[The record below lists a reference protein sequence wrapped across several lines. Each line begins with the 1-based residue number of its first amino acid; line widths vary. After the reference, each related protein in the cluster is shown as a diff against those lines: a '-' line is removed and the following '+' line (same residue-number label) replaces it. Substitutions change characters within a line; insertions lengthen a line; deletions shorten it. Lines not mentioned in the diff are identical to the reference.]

1 MTVGDGVVTWVQ
13 MEQNLQISQG
23 RGQLEDGK
31 QPTLREGR
39 ARKKNLCESATS
51 ILYGGQVIVPG
62 QDALLL
68 CPIYLDHNREC
79 D

>member
-13 MEQNLQISQG
+13 MEQNLPISQG
-23 RGQLEDGK
+23 RGQLEGGK
-31 QPTLREGR
+31 QPTLRAGR

-51 ILYGGQVIVPG
+51 ILYREQVIVPD

-68 CPIYLDHNREC
+68 CPVYLDHNGEC